1 MLITRPTSN
10 TGGLRESDS
19 QGLNTDV
26 LRLHDLPA
34 VCHGLDQ
41 LSHSCA
47 ELERTHSICHS
58 LKHHI
63 WLSLWTRDPSFH
75 FNQWE
80 LSLFRVARVC

>member
-26 LRLHDLPA
+26 LRLHDR
-34 VCHGLDQ
+34 VSWTHQ

-63 WLSLWTRDPSFH
+63 WLSLWTRGPSLH
-75 FNQWE
+75 FNHQCE